1 MPRGRLGGAAL
12 LAAVILA
19 FLPAPVAAQVSEAK
33 RVAVLT
39 PAPAQWREQ
48 AFREALGKLG
58 YVEGTN
64 LVLDIR
70 SADGRLE
77 RMPELGRDVVRRAP
91 HVIVGINT
99 PGTRAAFEASKS
111 IPIVM
116 AMVGDPVGLGFV
128 ASLARPGGT
137 ITGLS
142 NMAGSLAGKR
152 LELLR
157 EAVPTAKR
165 IAVLYHPDEP
175 IVKPQVDELEAKGR
189 PLGVQFKRLAV
200 RTEADLQRAFDD
212 AATWPADALIR
223 LAGQASTLGRQTAQ
237 HALGRRLP
245 AMLFTR
251 RDVVAGG
258 LMAYYID
265 EDDVFRRVAHYVD
278 QILKGA
284 SPRDLPV
291 EQPSRFELALNVNTA
306 RALHVTLPPALLLR
320 ADHVID

>member
-1 MPRGRLGGAAL
+1 MTRGRLRGAAL
-12 LAAVILA
+12 LAAVLL
-19 FLPAPVAAQVSEAK
+19 LPFVAVAQVSEPK

-39 PAPAQWREQ
+39 PAAAQWREQ
-48 AFREALGKLG
+48 AFRDALRKLG

-77 RMPELGRDVVRRAP
+77 RLPELGRDVARRNP
-91 HVIVGINT
+91 HVIVGVNT
-99 PGTRAAFEASKS
+99 PGTRAAFDASKNV
-111 IPIVM
+111 PIVM
-116 AMVGDPVGLGFV
+116 AMVGDPVGLGLIT
-128 ASLARPGGT
+128 SLARPGGT

-142 NMAGSLAGKR
+142 NMSGSLAGKR

-157 EAVPTAKR
+157 EAVPAARR
-165 IAVLYHPDEP
+165 IALLYHPDEP

-189 PLGVQFKRLAV
+189 PLGLQLKLLAV
-200 RTEADLQRAFDD
+200 RSESDLSRAFED
-212 AATWPADALIR
+212 AAAWPADAVFR

-237 HALGRRLP
+237 HALKRRLP

-251 RDVVAGG
+251 RDVEAGG

-291 EQPSRFELALNVNTA
+291 EQPSRFELAVNVKTA
-306 RALHVTLPPALLLR
+306 RELHVTLPPALLLR
-320 ADHVID
+320 ADHVIQ